1 MDFSALHHGHS
12 VIKVEVALAAI
23 IAAKATSTDI
33 KKRRLLNSNNVLF
46 RTDNETTVSYILLSN

>member
-1 MDFSALHHGHS
+1 MDSSALHHGHS
-12 VIKVEVALAAI
+12 VIKVEVAL
-23 IAAKATSTDI
+23 ATSTDI